1 MQSLPFTDTNNFSYY
16 VTQYYCILL
25 LDVSGACV
33 ALLDGGNAAAAAGI
47 TALCAHCDT
56 QK

>member
-1 MQSLPFTDTNNFSYY
+1 MFL
-16 VTQYYCILL
+16 VL
-25 LDVSGACV
+25 V
-33 ALLDGGNAAAAAGI
+33 LLDGGNAAAAAGI